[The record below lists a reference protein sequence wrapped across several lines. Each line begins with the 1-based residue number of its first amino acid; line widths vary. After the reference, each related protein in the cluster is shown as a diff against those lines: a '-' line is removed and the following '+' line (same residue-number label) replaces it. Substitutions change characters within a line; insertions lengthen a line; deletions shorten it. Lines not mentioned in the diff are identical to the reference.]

1 VTPTVEATAL
11 QYSNEPTTSVMK
23 SLNVITPTLE
33 VERTV
38 D

>member
-1 VTPTVEATAL
+1 VAPRVEATAL
-11 QYSNEPTTSVMK
+11 QYFNKPTTSVMK
-23 SLNVITPTLE
+23 SLNFITPTFE